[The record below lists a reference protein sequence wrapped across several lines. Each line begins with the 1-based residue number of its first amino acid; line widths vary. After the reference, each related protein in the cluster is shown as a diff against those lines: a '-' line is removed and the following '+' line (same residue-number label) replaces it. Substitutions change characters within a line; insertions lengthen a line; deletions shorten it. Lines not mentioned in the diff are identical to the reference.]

1 MRSSQEVYGYQVDKT
16 DEKQPILRARLRE
29 LSAAV
34 ELRREVAAGSL
45 YQSGLQTVDESM
57 EQARALSLVWTHRKQ
72 ITMLLYGDI
81 DSEAIEKLRKES
93 EKFIAQA
100 FMISWVDPE
109 VMRNY
114 RARMDAVEVA
124 SLVEGVLDAS
134 D

>member
-1 MRSSQEVYGYQVDKT
+1 VRSSQEVYGYQVDKT